1 MDISP
6 CRLPCKASGGKYA
19 DFTGNLYH
27 DSDGRINGRG
37 GFRQTERAVVE
48 SERATA
54 SLKHRGREE
63 ASLALC
69 YM

>member
-1 MDISP
+1 MDFSP

-19 DFTGNLYH
+19 DFNGNLYH
-27 DSDGRINGRG
+27 DSKDRINVTRRFPAGGKRG
-37 GFRQTERAVVE
+37 GRAGARDVIFK
-48 SERATA
+48 R
-54 SLKHRGREE
+54 RGTEE